1 MLLYILKRLL
11 HTIPLLLAMTLT
23 IFILIDAMPGNE
35 LTSMINSLP
44 EGTPRPTYDQM
55 QQMMTTLQYDKPW
68 HQRYFTWLTDSLQG
82 DFGTSLYYR
91 KPAQEVLGTIIWRT
105 FSLNGIALCLI
116 FVFAVPLGVRSAVW
130 KGSPFDQLVSL
141 VSLVLLSIP
150 SFFIGLYL
158 MRLLA
163 VNISWLPATG
173 MHSVKYLV
181 KGYPSLYIEILD
193 VATHM
198 VIPSLTL
205 ALAGFGIVTRFIRN
219 AVIDVI
225 NQDYVRTAKS
235 KGLTERVVIYRHA
248 FRNAWIPIISL
259 LGMMIP
265 QLFIGNIFVEAVFS
279 WPGIGLEFLSAVFR
293 RDTAIISLI
302 LLFFSCASVFGS
314 IIADVLYGFADPRI
328 VNT

>member
-1 MLLYILKRLL
+1 MLQYILKRLL

-35 LTSMINSLP
+35 LTSMVNSLP

-55 QQMMTTLQYDKPW
+55 QQMMATLQYDKPW
-68 HQRYFTWLTDSLQG
+68 HLRYFTWLNDSLHG

-116 FVFAVPLGVRSAVW
+116 FAFAVPLGVRSAVW

-163 VNISWLPATG
+163 VNIDWLPATG

-193 VATHM
+193 VASHM

-279 WPGIGLEFLSAVFR
+279 WPGIGLEFLYAVFR